1 MRTMADTDKTLTNT
15 ILTAGKVT
23 ASGSIYP
30 KEVLEKAVREYAERP
45 GDSYGGVE
53 DGLPLSLGKVTH
65 RITDVR
71 MDGDDVIASAVI
83 MDTPEGM
90 KIKAMLENGGDDR
103 ISLSSKGY
111 GRTDENGT
119 IDRFSLDSI
128 NISLDPGKASQ

>member
-1 MRTMADTDKTLTNT
+1 MADTDKTLTNT
-15 ILTAGKVT
+15 ILTAGEVT
-23 ASGSIYP
+23 AGGSIYP
-30 KEVLEKAVREYAERP
+30 KEVLEKAVREYSEKLLA
-45 GDSYGGVE
+45 GGSHGGVE
-53 DGLPLSLGKVTH
+53 DGLPLSLSKVTH

-71 MDGDDVIASAVI
+71 MDGDNVIASAVI
-83 MDTPEGM
+83 LDTPEGM
-90 KIKAMLENGGDDR
+90 KIKALLENGGDDR